1 MDLCSFNRNIYT
13 HFWKPNFIIL
23 GRKGWGPNISG
34 CKKYN
39 RRFKFQNSRWEMH
52 GPLNRYTETQ
62 YSDQIRLLYIYITLP
77 HFFSFSV
84 HHSCTKN
91 GHPVQRNSSCKLS
104 FHHVIAM
111 DESNKSAEDGT
122 THVIYASTWKS
133 QFVHFV

>member
-1 MDLCSFNRNIYT
+1 
-13 HFWKPNFIIL
+13 
-23 GRKGWGPNISG
+23 
-34 CKKYN
+34 
-39 RRFKFQNSRWEMH
+39 MH

-62 YSDQIRLLYIYITLP
+62 YSDQIKLLYIFITLQ

-111 DESNKSAEDGT
+111 DKGSEESNKSAEDGT
-122 THVIYASTWKS
+122 THVIYAST
-133 QFVHFV
+133 